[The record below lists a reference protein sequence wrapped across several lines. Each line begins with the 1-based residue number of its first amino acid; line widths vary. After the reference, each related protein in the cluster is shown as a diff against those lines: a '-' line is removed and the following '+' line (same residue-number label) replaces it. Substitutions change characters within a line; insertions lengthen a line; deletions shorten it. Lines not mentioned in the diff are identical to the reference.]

1 MARITVEDCLRKE
14 NNRFAL
20 VVLASKRTKQ
30 LLNGAKS
37 LLPEVKNK
45 QIVTSLRE
53 IAAGVVRFMT
63 QEELE
68 EARAAENKKF
78 MERSEQV
85 TSAAVAAADELF
97 LTGQKDDFSDL
108 EAELD
113 AIDLEGSDEF
123 EEEDDDA

>member
-85 TSAAVAAADELF
+85 TSVAVAAADELF
-97 LTGQKDDFSDL
+97 LTGQKDDFSNL

-123 EEEDDDA
+123 EEEDDA

>member
-123 EEEDDDA
+123 EEEDDA